1 MKLIPAKTALL
12 VIDMQEG
19 FLNPA
24 SPTYIAGAPATVP
37 ACAAVQGKAR
47 ELGIPV
53 IYVIRKYAPDGTD
66 VEFTRYYAW
75 KDGGKPCSGPEGP
88 IGWNMPEEFEVLPGD
103 LVMYKPR
110 YSAFFHTHL
119 DGLLRR
125 RGIDTVVVTGT
136 TTPNCIRHTVFDS
149 ISLDYNTVVLDDCT
163 SSVNDEV
170 QRVNMQGM
178 ASIGAVI
185 ATAEEFLQES
195 ISLPVTIEGVR
206 QDIYQGGL

>member
-1 MKLIPAKTALL
+1 MKLNPEKTALL

-37 ACAAVQGKAR
+37 ACAAVQRKAR

-53 IYVIRKYAPDGTD
+53 IFVIRRYAPDGTD

-75 KDGGKPCSGPEGP
+75 KEGGKPCSGSEGP
-88 IGWNMPEEFEVLPGD
+88 IGWRMPAEFEVLPKD
-103 LVMYKPR
+103 LVVYKPR
-110 YSAFFHTHL
+110 YSAFWGTHL
-119 DGLLRR
+119 DGMLRR

-149 ISLDYNTVVLDDCT
+149 ISLDYNTVILEDCT
-163 SSVNDEV
+163 SSVNEEV
-170 QRVNMQGM
+170 QRVNTQGM

-185 ATAEEFLQES
+185 ASSENFLQEN
-195 ISLPVTIEGVR
+195 IDLPVTIDGVR